1 MGRSRNSDRLSADPV
16 ASMVGRTRRQVVAKG
31 EFELVIMGIDP
42 GSRSMGWGVVGRKSN
57 ALHRIAGGVIRPP
70 RGPLPG
76 RLGWILNE
84 LTRLIDEHEPD
95 GVAVESA
102 FVHVNP
108 RTALVLGQARGLPI
122 ALAAAR
128 RIAVAEYAPALVKR
142 QVVGR
147 GRATKVQVRR
157 MIAAQLGLS
166 ELPSEDEADALSVAV
181 THFRL
186 AATTPS
192 GETRTKTPAQL
203 QYEAALRNARSPRR
217 RR

>member
-1 MGRSRNSDRLSADPV
+1 M
-16 ASMVGRTRRQVVAKG
+16 AKG

-42 GSRSMGWGVVGRKSN
+42 GSRLMGWGVVGRKAN
-57 ALHRIAGGVIRPP
+57 ALHRIDGGVIKPP
-70 RGPLPG
+70 KGPLPG
-76 RLGWILNE
+76 RLGWLLTH
-84 LTRLIDEHEPD
+84 LTRLIDAHAPD
-95 GVAVESA
+95 AVAVESA
-102 FVHVNP
+102 FVHANP

-128 RIAVAEYAPALVKR
+128 EIPVAEYAPTLVKR

-147 GRATKVQVRR
+147 GRATKEQMRH

-166 ELPSEDEADALSVAV
+166 TLPSEDEADALSVAV

-186 AATTPS
+186 DAVPTAQTERS
-192 GETRTKTPAQL
+192 KTPAQL
-203 QYEAALRNARSPRR
+203 QYEAALLSARSPRR